1 MPKRKY
7 LVSIVLGLLLAGCA
21 AQSPAGYSTHKRPP
35 QRPFIVPDSIN
46 ALFNRQETARLIRGA
61 TFGPIPGDIGYVGR
75 IGAAEY
81 LDSQFNPYSIRDS
94 LCRSILADLPV
105 LTMTPKELYEN
116 YPPPFVLRR
125 KYGKDYKI
133 NPKESTREIIVE
145 LEAADLIRDVYSD
158 RQIQALMTEFWM
170 NHFNIYA
177 LKPLVPYYLVDF
189 TNRIRRNA
197 LGNFSDLLKSVA
209 TSPAM
214 LIYLDNAVSA
224 APDFAARKRGDLFRL
239 RRELGPFAGR
249 NAYLDRLGTG
259 FFKSKGLNEN
269 YGRELLELHTVG
281 LHYTQRDVIAAARC
295 LTGWT
300 VKPIMDGGGFLYDPF
315 MHDEGE
321 KSVLGLTI
329 PPGGGFNDG
338 MELLD
343 YIANSPLTAHHISR
357 ELCEFFISD
366 NPPAKL
372 VDRIANVFMASH
384 GNIRRVLLAIFLS
397 NDFRDGD
404 YHKFKNPYEYIVSA
418 IRGADASFYPSKQL
432 FGFIRSMGLVPYLV
446 NSPKGY
452 SELSK
457 SWIDPDIILEH
468 ANFAMAL
475 ANNRIKHIDVNY
487 GEMFANGV
495 AATPGELEDD
505 FAREVLGSPLDAKT
519 RDAVDRE
526 ATRAHARMGEIYAL
540 LLDSP
545 QFQMR

>member
-1 MPKRKY
+1 MRYGKY
-7 LVSIVLGLLLAGCA
+7 LFTILVAVLLVGCA
-21 AQSPAGYSTHKRPP
+21 AQSPGVHSLYTKSRYE
-35 QRPFIVPDSIN
+35 PFTVPDSIN
-46 ALFNRQETARLIRGA
+46 ALFNKKETARLLRGS
-61 TFGPIPGDIGYVGR
+61 TFGIVPGEIGYVQNEGT
-75 IGAAEY
+75 AEY
-81 LDSQFNPYSIRDS
+81 LDAQFNPYSIDDS
-94 LCRSILADLPV
+94 LCQSLLARLPV
-105 LTMTPKELYEN
+105 LAMNPKELYEN

-133 NPKESTREIIVE
+133 NPRETTRQIIVE
-145 LEAADLIRDVYSD
+145 LEAANLIRDVYSN

-214 LIYLDNAVSA
+214 LIYLDNAESA
-224 APDFAARKRGDLFRL
+224 APGFQERKRVDLLRL

-249 NAYLDRLGTG
+249 RAYIDKLGSG
-259 FFKSKGLNEN
+259 FFRSKGLNEN

-281 LHYTQRDVIAAARC
+281 LHYSQHDVIAAARC

-300 VKPIMDGGGFLYDPF
+300 VKPIMDGGGFLYDDF
-315 MHDEGE
+315 MHDKGQ
-321 KSVLGLTI
+321 KTVLGLTV

-338 MELLD
+338 IELLD
-343 YIANSPLTAHHISR
+343 YVANSPLTAHHISR

-372 VDRIANVFMASH
+372 VDRIADVFMASH
-384 GNIRRVLLAIFLS
+384 GSIRRVLLAIFLS
-397 NDFRDGD
+397 KDFRDGD
-404 YHKFKNPYEYIVSA
+404 YQKFKNPYEYIVSS
-418 IRGADASFYPSKQL
+418 IRAADASFYPSKQL
-432 FGFIRSMGLVPYLV
+432 FGFIRSMGLVPYLI

-452 SELSK
+452 SEKSS
-457 SWIDPDIILEH
+457 SWIDPDIILKH
-468 ANFAMAL
+468 SNFALAL
-475 ANNRIKHIDVNY
+475 ANDRIKEIDVNY
-487 GEMFANGV
+487 SDMFASGAV
-495 AATPGELEDD
+495 STPEELQRD
-505 FAREVLGSPLDAKT
+505 FASEVLGLPLYAPTKT
-519 RDAVDRE
+519 AIDRE
-526 ATRAHARMGEIYAL
+526 ISGDHVKLGEIYAL